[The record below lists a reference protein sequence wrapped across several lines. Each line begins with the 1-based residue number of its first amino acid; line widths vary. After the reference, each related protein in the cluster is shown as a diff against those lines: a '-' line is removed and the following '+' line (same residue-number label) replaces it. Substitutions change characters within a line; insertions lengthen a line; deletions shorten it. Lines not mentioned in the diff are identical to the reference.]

1 MERELL
7 FTTALNLTRD
17 ELEQERKFMSMEY
30 GTEFTEEEIIRDL
43 LEIKSCDYQTIME
56 RNDFEDI
63 VLIGKLGLWTGET
76 VGVKF
81 VESNSELRN
90 LFSDYDEVEFK
101 REKNKL
107 FVYLHHHDGTHELE
121 VLRLNKKGITR
132 ILGLKDKYID
142 VERVILS
149 EVEKFKKNYTKN
161 FFKNR
166 FQFLIWFS
174 QFFNRELFKN
184 LKSGGTDNGNK
195 NFYRYL

>member
-166 FQFLIWFS
+166 FQFLI
-174 QFFNRELFKN
+174 
-184 LKSGGTDNGNK
+184 
-195 NFYRYL
+195 